1 MLPPL
6 RQLLE
11 LTLVAAVF
19 TLLALPLLNLVNALE
34 LPEELIELR
43 QLLEAIDD
51 ALDANRPPLR
61 VLEGETARWLRS
73 DAETECCPDPDPD
86 PEVVEGGGALGFA
99 NDDVQL
105 AVLALS

>member
-1 MLPPL
+1 MNAEVDVP
-6 RQLLE
+6 
-11 LTLVAAVF
+11 
-19 TLLALPLLNLVNALE
+19 ALD
-34 LPEELIELR
+34 IELR

-73 DAETECCPDPDPD
+73 EAETECCPDPEMDD
-86 PEVVEGGGALGFA
+86 ADADEGGGALGFA
-99 NDDVQL
+99 NDDIQL